1 MFDENVIRV
10 LHKKSILV
18 HEDKPRQ
25 QVLLLELS
33 LLLSPTHILN
43 WGINLQFFCERDRSY
58 VRSVF
63 SFR

>member
-10 LHKKSILV
+10 LHKKSIV
-18 HEDKPRQ
+18 IHEDEPRQ

-33 LLLSPTHILN
+33 PLLSPTHLLYL
-43 WGINLQFFCERDRSY
+43 GINLQFFCEGYRSY

-63 SFR
+63 